1 MTITVGHKF
10 SEARR
15 SRELELEDV
24 FRATGIPVKFL
35 SALESGNF
43 RALGGKMYVM
53 RYARQYASFLD
64 IAAGSIVDAATREW
78 EVYALRAAWHTRG
91 PSVMKKFLLQIKQ
104 RAMLGVVVAG
114 FVLPVGGYFG
124 YQLSLLL
131 SAPDLSVTV
140 PASGISWS
148 TEGAATIGGT
158 VKERARLSIN
168 RRPVALDEHGKFAE
182 RLYLAPGLNTI
193 EIEAVNVSGRSLK
206 EVRHIFYQP

>member
-1 MTITVGHKF
+1 MITTIGHQF

-15 SRELELEDV
+15 SRKLEFEDV

-43 RALGGKMYVM
+43 RIFGGRMYVM
-53 RYARQYASFLD
+53 RYVRQYALFLD
-64 IAAGSIVDAATREW
+64 IAADQIVDAATREW
-78 EVYALRAAWHTRG
+78 EVYALRVAWHTRG
-91 PSVMKKFLLQIKQ
+91 PSAMKKFLLQIK
-104 RAMLGVVVAG
+104 RHAVLGVVVAG
-114 FVLPVGGYFG
+114 FVLPMGGYFG

-131 SAPDLSVTV
+131 SAPDLFVTV
-140 PASGISWS
+140 PASEISRS
-148 TEGAATIGGT
+148 VEGAVTIGGT

-168 RRPVALDEHGKFAE
+168 RRPVALRERGQFEE

-193 EIEAVNVSGRSLK
+193 EIEAINVSGRSLK